1 MRKNIMTNLNYTM
14 PGVVVI
20 PDPFG
25 EAAKRAVLNDKSV
38 PADVNLIGREV
49 RKRMEQLD
57 EELPINNKKPK
68 NK

>member
-1 MRKNIMTNLNYTM
+1 MTNLNYAM
-14 PGVVVI
+14 PGVVVL

-38 PADVNLIGREV
+38 PEDINLIGREV
-49 RKRMEQLD
+49 QKRMEQLD
-57 EELPINNKKPK
+57 KELPINRKKQNK